1 MESDNMR
8 IKPPHLIRAVHQ
20 AGLIVTWVS
29 DPMHGNTIKDPCGL
43 KTHPFDSTRA
53 ELRALFDVHEQE
65 GSYPGGVHLDMMG
78 QNVTDC
84 VGGSKTVTFDDL
96 NSWNH
101 THCNPRLNVPQSLE
115 LAFAISERLRKRR
128 LKAANEI
135 LNMSRVN

>member
-1 MESDNMR
+1 M
-8 IKPPHLIRAVHQ
+8 
-20 AGLIVTWVS
+20 
-29 DPMHGNTIKDPCGL
+29 
-43 KTHPFDSTRA
+43 
-53 ELRALFDVHEQE
+53 RALFDAHEQE
-65 GSYPGGVHLDMMG
+65 GSYPGGVHLEMMG

-96 NSWNH
+96 NSRNH